1 MPGVTNSPLSQP
13 GSEFDSPMYH
23 ETVGQFDRVAN
34 LIGLDSNV
42 ADRLRVPQKST
53 VVSFPFRHD
62 SYNRVETIFGYR
74 VQHLT
79 TMGPTKGGIRF
90 APDVD
95 LGEITGLAML
105 MTWKCAIV
113 GVPFGGAKGGVRIN
127 PMELSRAEL
136 QRVTR
141 RYTME
146 IINVIGPETDI
157 PAPDL
162 GTNEQVM
169 AWLMDTYSQHV
180 GHAVPAVVTGKPP
193 ALGGSVARREATG
206 RGLMF
211 LVPQAASVVGLNPA
225 EATVAIHGF
234 GNVGLYA
241 AIAADQAGYRV
252 VAVSDISGGVYDP
265 DGLDIPAAAKWV
277 EENRLLEGYPDADHI
292 DGNAIFGLDVD
303 ILVPA
308 AVQGVIHKDNAHE
321 VKARLVIEGAN
332 NPTTLEAD
340 DLLRERGVL
349 IIPDIL
355 ANAGGVTVS
364 YFEWVQDVQKYF
376 WTENEVVARLREIMT
391 RAFDD
396 VHSIAIAENVDLRT
410 AALIKG
416 IRRVADAKLVR
427 GVFP

>member
-1 MPGVTNSPLSQP
+1 MEPAAEVKPRP
-13 GSEFDSPMYH
+13 EFDSQMYR
-23 ETVGQFDRVAN
+23 EAVGQFDRVAT
-34 LIGLDSNV
+34 LMGLDDNV

-62 SYNRVETIFGYR
+62 NYTEVETIFGYR

-90 APDVD
+90 DMDVD
-95 LGEITGLAML
+95 LGEVAALAMW
-105 MTWKCAIV
+105 MTWKCSIV

-127 PMELSRAEL
+127 PMNLSRAEL

-141 RYTME
+141 RFTME
-146 IINVIGPETDI
+146 IINVIGPDTDI

-180 GHAVPAVVTGKPP
+180 GHAVPAIVTGKPP

-211 LVPQAASVVGLNPA
+211 LLPQAAAAVDLNPMGA
-225 EATVAIHGF
+225 KVAIHGF
-234 GNVGLYA
+234 GNVGRYA
-241 AIAADQAGYRV
+241 AVAAQEMSASV
-252 VAVSDISGGVYDP
+252 VAVSDISGAVYNP
-265 DGLDIPAAAKWV
+265 DGLDVPAVAKWV
-277 EENRLLEGYPDADHI
+277 DENRFLEGYPDADFI
-292 DGNAIFGLDVD
+292 EGSALIGLDVD
-303 ILVPA
+303 VLVPA
-308 AVQGVIHKDNAHE
+308 AIQNVIRADNAPD
-321 VKARLVIEGAN
+321 VKAKLVIEGAN

-340 DLLRERGVL
+340 DLLRDKGVL
-349 IIPDIL
+349 IVPDIL

-376 WTENEVVARLREIMT
+376 WSENETVGRLREIMT
-391 RAFDD
+391 RAFDE
-396 VHSIAIAENVDLRT
+396 VHSIATAENVDMRT

>member
-1 MPGVTNSPLSQP
+1 VESRP
-13 GSEFDSPMYH
+13 EFDSQMYN
-23 ETVGQFDRVAN
+23 EAVGQFNRVAA
-34 LIGLDSNV
+34 LMGLDDNV

-62 SYNRVETIFGYR
+62 NYTEVETIFGYR

-90 APDVD
+90 DLDVD
-95 LGEITGLAML
+95 LGEVAALAMW
-105 MTWKCAIV
+105 MTWKCSIV

-127 PMELSRAEL
+127 PMNLSRAEL

-141 RYTME
+141 RFTME
-146 IINVIGPETDI
+146 IINVIGPDSDI

-169 AWLMDTYSQHV
+169 AWMMDTYSQHV
-180 GHAVPAVVTGKPP
+180 GHAVPAIVTGKPP

-211 LVPQAASVVGLNPA
+211 LLPQAAATIDLNPIG
-225 EATVAIHGF
+225 ATVAIHGF
-234 GNVGLYA
+234 GNVGRYA
-241 AIAADQAGYRV
+241 AVAGSEMNAKV
-252 VAVSDISGGVYDP
+252 VAVSDISGAVYNP
-265 DGLDIPAAAKWV
+265 DGLDIPAVGKWV
-277 EENRLLEGYPDADHI
+277 DENRFLEGYPDADFI
-292 DGNAIFGLDVD
+292 DGDAVFGLDVD
-303 ILVPA
+303 VLVPA
-308 AVQGVIHKDNAHE
+308 AIQNVLRIDNAPD
-321 VKARLVIEGAN
+321 VKAKLIIEGAN

-340 DLLRERGVL
+340 DLLREKGVF
-349 IIPDIL
+349 IVPDIL

-376 WTENEVVARLREIMT
+376 WSENETVGRLREIMT

-396 VHSIAIAENVDLRT
+396 VHTITRSEGVDMRT

>member
-1 MPGVTNSPLSQP
+1 MDTYIGR
-13 GSEFDSPMYH
+13 EFDSPVYR
-23 ETVGQFDRVAN
+23 EALGQFDRVAK
-34 LIGLDSNV
+34 LMGLDDNI

-53 VVSFPFRHD
+53 TVSFPFRHD
-62 SYNRVETIFGYR
+62 TYAEVETLMGYR

-95 LGEITGLAML
+95 LGEVAGLAML

-113 GVPFGGAKGGVRIN
+113 GVPFGGAKGGVRVN

-141 RYTME
+141 RFTME

-180 GHAVPAVVTGKPP
+180 GHAVPSVVTGKPP
-193 ALGGSVARREATG
+193 SLGGSIARREATG

-211 LVPQAASVVGLNPA
+211 LLPAAAAARALDPKEV
-225 EATVAIHGF
+225 TVAIHGF
-234 GNVGLYA
+234 GNVGKYA
-241 AIAADQAGYRV
+241 AVAGHQQGAKI
-252 VAVSDISGGVYDP
+252 VAVSDISGAIYDS
-265 DGLDIPAAAKWV
+265 DGLDVDAASKWV
-277 EENRLLEGYPDADHI
+277 DENRYLEGYPDADFI
-292 DGNAIFGLDVD
+292 DGDDLFTLPVDV
-303 ILVPA
+303 LVPA
-308 AVQGVIHKDNAHE
+308 AIQNVITAKNANE
-321 VKARLVIEGAN
+321 IQAKVIIEGAN

-340 DLLRERGVL
+340 DMLRERDVF
-349 IIPDIL
+349 IVPDIL

-364 YFEWVQDVQKYF
+364 YFEWVQDIQKYF
-376 WTENEVVARLREIMT
+376 WTENEIVARLREIMT
-391 RAFDD
+391 RAFED
-396 VHSIAIAENVDLRT
+396 VHSIATRENVDMRS

-416 IRRVADAKLVR
+416 IQKIADAKLVR
-427 GVFP
+427 GIFP

>member
-1 MPGVTNSPLSQP
+1 MTAVVGN
-13 GSEFDSPMYH
+13 EFDSPMYK
-23 ETVGQFDRVAN
+23 EAAGQFDRVAR
-34 LIGLDSNV
+34 LMGLDDNI

-53 VVSFPFRHD
+53 MVSFPFRHD
-62 SYNRVETIFGYR
+62 TYSQVETLFGYR

-95 LGEITGLAML
+95 LGEVAALAML
-105 MTWKCAIV
+105 MTWKCSIV
-113 GVPFGGAKGGVRIN
+113 GLPFGGAKGGVRVD
-127 PMELSRAEL
+127 PMALSRAEL

-141 RYTME
+141 RFTME

-169 AWLMDTYSQHV
+169 AWMMDTYSQHV
-180 GHAVPAVVTGKPP
+180 GHSVPAVVTGKPP

-211 LVPQAASVVGLNPA
+211 LVPQAAGVRQLDPNDLR
-225 EATVAIHGF
+225 VAIHGF
-234 GNVGLYA
+234 GNVGRYA
-241 AIAADQAGYRV
+241 AIAGQQMGVRI
-252 VAVSDISGGVYDP
+252 VAVSDISGALYNP
-265 DGLDIPAAAKWV
+265 DGLEVDAVAKWV
-277 EENRLLEGYPDADHI
+277 DENRFLEGYPDADFI
-292 DGNAIFGLDVD
+292 DGDDVFALPVD

-308 AVQGVIHKDNAHE
+308 AVQNVIHARNAAD
-321 VKARLVIEGAN
+321 VQAKIIIEGAN
-332 NPTTLEAD
+332 GPTTIEAD
-340 DLLRERGVL
+340 EILREKEVL
-349 IIPDIL
+349 VIPDIL

-391 RAFDD
+391 RAFSD
-396 VHSIAIAENVDLRT
+396 VHNIALNEEVDMRT

-416 IRRVADAKLVR
+416 IRKVADAKLVR
-427 GVFP
+427 GIFP

>member
-1 MPGVTNSPLSQP
+1 MKSHPEFESQ
-13 GSEFDSPMYH
+13 MYN
-23 ETVGQFDRVAN
+23 EAVGQFDRVAA
-34 LIGLDSNV
+34 LMGLDDNV

-62 SYNRVETIFGYR
+62 TYTEVETIFGYR

-90 APDVD
+90 DLDVN
-95 LGEITGLAML
+95 LGEVAALAML
-105 MTWKCAIV
+105 MTWKCSIV

-127 PMELSRAEL
+127 PMDLSRAEL

-141 RYTME
+141 RFTME
-146 IINVIGPETDI
+146 IINVIGPDTDI

-193 ALGGSVARREATG
+193 ALGGSIARREATG

-211 LVPQAASVVGLNPA
+211 LLPQAAHAIGLDPNGVS
-225 EATVAIHGF
+225 VAIHGF
-234 GNVGLYA
+234 GNVGRYA
-241 AIAADQAGYRV
+241 AQAGQEMGAKV
-252 VAVSDISGGVYDP
+252 VAVSDISGAIYNP
-265 DGLDIPAAAKWV
+265 DGLDISAAGKWV
-277 EENRLLEGYPDADHI
+277 DEHRFLEGYPDADFI
-292 DGNAIFGLDVD
+292 DGDAVFGLDVD
-303 ILVPA
+303 VLVPA
-308 AVQGVIHKDNAHE
+308 AIQNVLRGDNAPD
-321 VKARLVIEGAN
+321 VKAKLVIEGAN

-340 DLLRERGVL
+340 DILRANGVF
-349 IIPDIL
+349 IVPDIL

-376 WTENEVVARLREIMT
+376 WSENETVGRLREIMT

-396 VHSIAIAENVDLRT
+396 VYSISLNEGVDMRT

>member
-1 MPGVTNSPLSQP
+1 
-13 GSEFDSPMYH
+13 MYN
-23 ETVGQFDRVAN
+23 EAVGQFNRVAA
-34 LIGLDSNV
+34 LMGLDDNV

-62 SYNRVETIFGYR
+62 NYTEVETIFGYR

-90 APDVD
+90 DLDVD
-95 LGEITGLAML
+95 LGEVAALAMW
-105 MTWKCAIV
+105 MTWKCSIV

-141 RYTME
+141 RFTME
-146 IINVIGPETDI
+146 IINVIGPDTDI

-211 LVPQAASVVGLNPA
+211 LLPQAANTIDLDPTGTS
-225 EATVAIHGF
+225 VAIHGF
-234 GNVGLYA
+234 GNVGRYA
-241 AIAADQAGYRV
+241 AVAADEMKAKV
-252 VAVSDISGGVYDP
+252 VAVSDISGAIYNP
-265 DGLDIPAAAKWV
+265 DGIDVPAAGKWV
-277 EENRLLEGYPDADHI
+277 DEHRFLEGFPDADFI
-292 DGNAIFGLDVD
+292 DGDAVFGLDVD
-303 ILVPA
+303 VLIPA
-308 AVQGVIHKDNAHE
+308 AIQNVLRADNAHD
-321 VKARLVIEGAN
+321 VKAKLVIEGAN

-340 DLLRERGVL
+340 DILRDKGVF

-376 WTENEVVARLREIMT
+376 WSENETVGRLREIMT

-396 VHSIAIAENVDLRT
+396 VHSIAISEKVDMRT
-410 AALIKG
+410 AALIKA

>member
-1 MPGVTNSPLSQP
+1 MESRP
-13 GSEFDSPMYH
+13 EFDSQMYN
-23 ETVGQFDRVAN
+23 EAVGQFNRVAR
-34 LIGLDSNV
+34 LMGLDDNV

-62 SYNRVETIFGYR
+62 NYTEVETIFGYR

-90 APDVD
+90 DTDVD
-95 LGEITGLAML
+95 LGEVAALAMW
-105 MTWKCAIV
+105 MTWKCSIV

-127 PMELSRAEL
+127 PMNLSRAEL

-141 RYTME
+141 RFTME
-146 IINVIGPETDI
+146 IINVIGPDTDI

-169 AWLMDTYSQHV
+169 AWMMDTYSQHV
-180 GHAVPAVVTGKPP
+180 GHAVPAIVTGKPP

-206 RGLMF
+206 RGLIF
-211 LVPQAASVVGLNPA
+211 LLPQAAAAIDLTPA
-225 EATVAIHGF
+225 EATIAIHGF
-234 GNVGLYA
+234 GNVGRYA
-241 AIAADQAGYRV
+241 AVAAHEMNIRV
-252 VAVSDISGGVYDP
+252 VAVSDISGCVYDSE
-265 DGLDIPAAAKWV
+265 GLDIPAVGKWV
-277 EENRLLEGYPDADHI
+277 DENRFLEGYPDADFI
-292 DGNAIFGLDVD
+292 EGNAIFGVDVD
-303 ILVPA
+303 VLVPA
-308 AVQGVIHKDNAHE
+308 AIQNVIRADNAAD
-321 VKARLVIEGAN
+321 VKARLIIEGAN

-340 DLLRERGVL
+340 DRLRDRGVL
-349 IIPDIL
+349 IVPDIL

-376 WTENEVVARLREIMT
+376 WSENETVGRLREIMT

-396 VHSIAIAENVDLRT
+396 VHNIARSENVDMRT

>member
-1 MPGVTNSPLSQP
+1 MAIAHEL
-13 GSEFDSPMYH
+13 DSPMYR
-23 ETVGQFDRVAN
+23 EAVDQF
-34 LIGLDSNV
+34 SNV
-42 ADRLRVPQKST
+42 AELMGLDENIADRLKVPQKST
-53 VVSFPFRHD
+53 VVTFPFRHD
-62 SYNRVETIFGYR
+62 TYADVETLFGYR

-79 TMGPTKGGIRF
+79 TMGPTKGGIRY

-95 LGEITGLAML
+95 LGEVAALAMW

-113 GVPFGGAKGGVRIN
+113 GVPFGGAKGGVRVD
-127 PMELSRAEL
+127 PMGLSRSEL

-141 RYTME
+141 RFTME
-146 IINVIGPETDI
+146 IIHVIGPEKDI

-211 LVPQAASVVGLNPA
+211 LLPQAAAVRDIDPDNV
-225 EATVAIHGF
+225 TTAIHGF
-234 GNVGLYA
+234 GNVGRYA
-241 AIAADQAGYRV
+241 AVAGEQMGAKI
-252 VAVSDISGGVYDP
+252 VAVSDISGAIYNP
-265 DGLDIPAAAKWV
+265 DGLNVAAATKWV
-277 EENRLLEGYPDADHI
+277 DENRFLEGFPDADFI
-292 DGNAIFGLDVD
+292 EGNKVFELPVDV
-303 ILVPA
+303 LVPA
-308 AVQGVIHKDNAHE
+308 AIQGVVTADNANDIQA
-321 VKARLVIEGAN
+321 KIIIEGAN
-332 NPTTLEAD
+332 NPTTLAAD
-340 DLLRERGVL
+340 RMLRARDVLLV
-349 IIPDIL
+349 PDIL

-376 WTENEVVARLREIMT
+376 WTENEIVGRLREIMV

-396 VHSIAIAENVDLRT
+396 VHTIANSEGVDMRT

>member
-1 MPGVTNSPLSQP
+1 MAEAVMEDIPTGH
-13 GSEFDSPMYH
+13 EFDSPMYR
-23 ETVGQFDRVAN
+23 EVVAQFNRVAT
-34 LIGLDSNV
+34 LMGLDDNV
-42 ADRLRVPQKST
+42 ADRLRIPQKST
-53 VVSFPFRHD
+53 SVSFPFRHD
-62 SYNRVETIFGYR
+62 NYSEVETLMGYR

-95 LGEITGLAML
+95 LGEVAALAMM

-113 GVPFGGAKGGVRIN
+113 GVPFGGAKGGVRVN

-141 RYTME
+141 RFTME

-180 GHAVPAVVTGKPP
+180 GHSVPAVVTGKPP
-193 ALGGSVARREATG
+193 ALGGSIARREATG

-211 LVPQAASVVGLNPA
+211 LLPQSARIRELDPKEVS
-225 EATVAIHGF
+225 VAIHGF
-234 GNVGLYA
+234 GNVGRYA
-241 AIAADQAGYRV
+241 AVAGEQQGAKV
-252 VAVSDISGGVYDP
+252 VAVSDISGAVYDP
-265 DGLDIPAAAKWV
+265 EGLDVAAVGKWV
-277 EENRLLEGYPDADHI
+277 DDNRFLEGYPDADLI
-292 DGNAIFGLDVD
+292 EGNDVFTLPVD

-308 AVQGVIHKDNAHE
+308 AIQNVITEKNAPDVQASII
-321 VKARLVIEGAN
+321 IEGAN
-332 NPTTLEAD
+332 GPTTLAAD
-340 DLLRERGVL
+340 DILRERDVL
-349 IIPDIL
+349 IVPDIL

-376 WTENEVVARLREIMT
+376 WTENEIVARLREIMT

-396 VHSIAIAENVDLRT
+396 VHSVAEREGVNMRT
-410 AALIKG
+410 AALING

-427 GVFP
+427 GIFP

>member
-1 MPGVTNSPLSQP
+1 MESSRP
-13 GSEFDSPMYH
+13 EFDSQMYN
-23 ETVGQFDRVAN
+23 EAVGQFNRVAD
-34 LIGLDSNV
+34 LMGLDDNV

-62 SYNRVETIFGYR
+62 NYNRVETIFGYR

-79 TMGPTKGGIRF
+79 TMGPTKGGIRYDT
-90 APDVD
+90 DVD
-95 LGEITGLAML
+95 LGEIAALAML
-105 MTWKCAIV
+105 MTWKCSIV

-127 PMELSRAEL
+127 PMNLSRAEL

-141 RYTME
+141 RFTME
-146 IINVIGPETDI
+146 IINVIGPDTDI

-211 LVPQAASVVGLNPA
+211 LLPQASRVIDLDPLGAS
-225 EATVAIHGF
+225 VAIHGY
-234 GNVGLYA
+234 GNVGRYA
-241 AIAADQAGYRV
+241 AQAASEMKAKV
-252 VAVSDISGGVYDP
+252 VAISDISGALYDP
-265 DGLDIPAAAKWV
+265 DGLDVEATGKWV
-277 EENRLLEGYPDADHI
+277 DEHRFLEGFPDADFI
-292 DGNAIFGLDVD
+292 EGDAVFGLDVD
-303 ILVPA
+303 VLVPA
-308 AVQGVIHKDNAHE
+308 AIQNVLRADNAPD
-321 VKARLVIEGAN
+321 VKAKLIIEGAN

-340 DLLRERGVL
+340 DMLREKGVF
-349 IIPDIL
+349 IVPDIL

-376 WTENEVVARLREIMT
+376 WSENETVGRLREIMT

-396 VHSIAIAENVDLRT
+396 VHTIATSEDVDMRT

>member
-1 MPGVTNSPLSQP
+1 MDAPIT
-13 GSEFDSPMYH
+13 SEFASPMYD
-23 ETVGQFDRVAN
+23 EVLGQFDRVAQ
-34 LIGLDSNV
+34 LMGLDDNI
-42 ADRLRVPQKST
+42 ADRLRVPQRST

-62 SYNRVETIFGYR
+62 NYSEVETLMGYR

-95 LGEITGLAML
+95 LGEVAALAMM

-113 GVPFGGAKGGVRIN
+113 DVPFGGAKGGVRVN

-141 RYTME
+141 RFTME
-146 IINVIGPETDI
+146 IISVIGPDTDI

-211 LVPQAASVVGLNPA
+211 LLPQAARARELDSKNLTIAV
-225 EATVAIHGF
+225 HGF
-234 GNVGLYA
+234 GNVGRYA
-241 AIAADQAGYRV
+241 AVAGGQYGAKI
-252 VAVSDISGGVYDP
+252 VAVSDISGAVYNP
-265 DGLDIPAAAKWV
+265 DGLDVDAVAKWV
-277 EENRLLEGYPDADHI
+277 DEHRFLEGYPDADFI
-292 DGNAIFGLDVD
+292 DGQKLFSLPVDV
-303 ILVPA
+303 LVPA
-308 AVQGVIHKDNAHE
+308 AIQNVITADNADE
-321 VKARLVIEGAN
+321 IQARIIIEGAN
-332 NPTTLEAD
+332 NPTTLAAD
-340 DLLRERGVL
+340 DRLRERGVF
-349 IIPDIL
+349 IVPDIL

-376 WTENEVVARLREIMT
+376 WTENEVIARLREIMT

-396 VHSIAIAENVDLRT
+396 VDAIAVDERVDLRT
-410 AALIKG
+410 AALIRG
-416 IRRVADAKLVR
+416 IRKVADAKVVR
-427 GVFP
+427 GIFP

>member
-1 MPGVTNSPLSQP
+1 MDSRP
-13 GSEFDSPMYH
+13 EFDSQMYN
-23 ETVGQFDRVAN
+23 EAVGQFNRVAA
-34 LIGLDSNV
+34 LMGLDDNI

-62 SYNRVETIFGYR
+62 NYTEVETIFGYR

-90 APDVD
+90 DLDVD
-95 LGEITGLAML
+95 LGEVAALAMW

-127 PMELSRAEL
+127 PMNLSRAEL

-141 RYTME
+141 RFTME

-193 ALGGSVARREATG
+193 ALGGSIARREATG

-211 LVPQAASVVGLNPA
+211 LLPQAAAAADLDPAGASVAV
-225 EATVAIHGF
+225 HGF
-234 GNVGLYA
+234 GNVGRYA
-241 AIAADQAGYRV
+241 AVAAEEMGAKV
-252 VAVSDISGGVYDP
+252 VAVSDISGAIYNE
-265 DGLDIPAAAKWV
+265 DGLDVKAAGKWV
-277 EENRLLEGYPDADHI
+277 DEHRFLEGYPDADFI

-303 ILVPA
+303 VLVPGA
-308 AVQGVIHKDNAHE
+308 IQNVLRADNAND
-321 VKARLVIEGAN
+321 VKAKVIIEGAN

-340 DLLRERGVL
+340 DILRENGVF
-349 IIPDIL
+349 IVPDIL

-376 WTENEVVARLREIMT
+376 WSENETVGRLREIMT

-396 VHSIAIAENVDLRT
+396 VHGIAQAENVDMRT

>member
-1 MPGVTNSPLSQP
+1 
-13 GSEFDSPMYH
+13 MYN
-23 ETVGQFDRVAN
+23 EAVGQFNRVAT
-34 LIGLDSNV
+34 LMGLDDNV

-62 SYNRVETIFGYR
+62 NYTEVETIFGYR

-90 APDVD
+90 DTDVD
-95 LGEITGLAML
+95 LGEIAALAMW
-105 MTWKCAIV
+105 MTWKCSIV

-127 PMELSRAEL
+127 PMNLSRAEL

-141 RYTME
+141 RFTME
-146 IINVIGPETDI
+146 IINVIGPDTDI

-180 GHAVPAVVTGKPP
+180 GHAVPAIVTGKPP

-206 RGLMF
+206 RGLIF
-211 LVPQAASVVGLNPA
+211 LLPQAAAAVGLNPS
-225 EATVAIHGF
+225 EVSIAIHGF
-234 GNVGLYA
+234 GNVGRYA
-241 AIAADQAGYRV
+241 AVAAHEAKARV
-252 VAVSDISGGVYDP
+252 VAVSDISGCVYNP
-265 DGLDIPAAAKWV
+265 DGLDVPAVGKWV
-277 EENRLLEGYPDADHI
+277 DENRFLEGYPDADFI
-292 DGNAIFGLDVD
+292 EGNAIFALDVD
-303 ILVPA
+303 VMVPA
-308 AVQGVIHKDNAHE
+308 AIQNVIRADNAPD
-321 VKARLVIEGAN
+321 VKAQLIIEGAN

-340 DLLRERGVL
+340 DMLRERGVL
-349 IIPDIL
+349 IVPDIL

-376 WTENEVVARLREIMT
+376 WSENETVGRLREIMT

-396 VHSIAIAENVDLRT
+396 VHSIARSENVDMRT

>member
-1 MPGVTNSPLSQP
+1 VESRP
-13 GSEFDSPMYH
+13 EFDSQMYR
-23 ETVGQFDRVAN
+23 EAVGQFNRVAG
-34 LIGLDSNV
+34 LMGLDENI

-62 SYNRVETIFGYR
+62 NYKQVETIFGYR

-90 APDVD
+90 DMGVD
-95 LGEITGLAML
+95 LGEVAALAMW
-105 MTWKCAIV
+105 MTWKCSIV
-113 GVPFGGAKGGVRIN
+113 GVPFGGAKGGVRVN
-127 PMELSRAEL
+127 PLQLSRAEL

-141 RYTME
+141 RFTME

-211 LVPQAASVVGLNPA
+211 LLPQAARAVGLHPQ
-225 EATVAIHGF
+225 EASVAVHGF
-234 GNVGLYA
+234 GNVGRYA
-241 AIAADQAGYRV
+241 AIAGQEMGVKV
-252 VAVSDISGGVYDP
+252 VAVSDISGAIYDP
-265 DGLDIPAAAKWV
+265 EGLDVPSAAKWV
-277 EENRLLEGYPDADHI
+277 DEHRFLEGFPDADFI
-292 DGNAIFGLDVD
+292 DGDAIFGLDVD
-303 ILVPA
+303 VLVPA
-308 AVQGVIHKDNAHE
+308 AIQNVIRGDNAPQ
-321 VKARLVIEGAN
+321 VKARLIIEGAN
-332 NPTTLEAD
+332 NPMTLEAD
-340 DLLRERGVL
+340 DMLRERGVF
-349 IIPDIL
+349 IVPDIL

-376 WTENEVVARLREIMT
+376 WSENETVGRLREIMT

-396 VHSIAIAENVDLRT
+396 VHGIATSESVDMRT
-410 AALIKG
+410 AALIKA

>member
-1 MPGVTNSPLSQP
+1 MAIAH
-13 GSEFDSPMYH
+13 EFDSPMYR
-23 ETVGQFDRVAN
+23 EAVDQF
-34 LIGLDSNV
+34 SNV
-42 ADRLRVPQKST
+42 AELMGLDENIADRLKVPQKST
-53 VVSFPFRHD
+53 VVTFPFRHD
-62 SYNRVETIFGYR
+62 TYADVETLFGYR

-95 LGEITGLAML
+95 LGEVAALAMW

-113 GVPFGGAKGGVRIN
+113 GVPFGGAKGGVRVD
-127 PMELSRAEL
+127 PMGLSRSEL

-141 RYTME
+141 RFTME
-146 IINVIGPETDI
+146 IIHVIGPETDI

-211 LVPQAASVVGLNPA
+211 LLPQAAAVRDIDPDNV
-225 EATVAIHGF
+225 TTAIHGF
-234 GNVGLYA
+234 GNVGRYA
-241 AIAADQAGYRV
+241 AVAGEQMGAKI
-252 VAVSDISGGVYDP
+252 VAVSDISGAIYNP
-265 DGLDIPAAAKWV
+265 DGLNVTAATKWV
-277 EENRLLEGYPDADHI
+277 DENRFLEGYPDADFI
-292 DGNAIFGLDVD
+292 EGNKIFELPVDV
-303 ILVPA
+303 LVPA
-308 AVQGVIHKDNAHE
+308 AIQGVVTADNANDIQA
-321 VKARLVIEGAN
+321 KIIIEGAN
-332 NPTTLEAD
+332 NPTTLAAD
-340 DLLRERGVL
+340 RMLRERDVL
-349 IIPDIL
+349 LVPDIL

-376 WTENEVVARLREIMT
+376 WTENETVGRLREIMV

-396 VHSIAIAENVDLRT
+396 VHTIAISEGVDMRT

>member
-1 MPGVTNSPLSQP
+1 
-13 GSEFDSPMYH
+13 MYK
-23 ETVGQFDRVAN
+23 EAAGQFDRVAR
-34 LIGLDSNV
+34 LMGLDDNV

-53 VVSFPFRHD
+53 MVSFPFRRD
-62 SYNRVETIFGYR
+62 TYSEVETLFGYR
-74 VQHLT
+74 IQHLT

-95 LGEITGLAML
+95 LGEVAALAML
-105 MTWKCAIV
+105 MTWKCSIV
-113 GVPFGGAKGGVRIN
+113 GLPFGGAKGGVRVD
-127 PMELSRAEL
+127 PMQLSRAEL

-141 RYTME
+141 RFTME

-180 GHAVPAVVTGKPP
+180 GHSVPAVVTGKPP

-211 LVPQAASVVGLNPA
+211 LLPQAAGVRGIDPNDVS
-225 EATVAIHGF
+225 VAIHGF
-234 GNVGLYA
+234 GNVGRYA
-241 AIAADQAGYRV
+241 AIAGHQMGVKIA
-252 VAVSDISGGVYDP
+252 AVSDISGALYDP
-265 DGLDIPAAAKWV
+265 
-277 EENRLLEGYPDADHI
+277 E
-292 DGNAIFGLDVD
+292 GLDVD
-303 ILVPA
+303 ALAKWVDENRFLEGFPDADFIDGDKIFSLPVDVLVPA
-308 AVQGVIHKDNAHE
+308 AVQNVIRGDNAGE
-321 VKARLVIEGAN
+321 IQAKIIIEGAN
-332 NPTTLEAD
+332 GPTTIEAD
-340 DLLRERGVL
+340 DILREREVL

-391 RAFDD
+391 RAFSD
-396 VHSIAIAENVDLRT
+396 VHNIAINEDVDLRT

-416 IRRVADAKLVR
+416 IRKVADAKLVR
-427 GVFP
+427 GIFP

>member
-1 MPGVTNSPLSQP
+1 VESRP
-13 GSEFDSPMYH
+13 EFDSQMYN
-23 ETVGQFDRVAN
+23 EAVGQFNRVAA
-34 LIGLDSNV
+34 LMGLDDNV

-62 SYNRVETIFGYR
+62 NYTEVETIFGYR

-90 APDVD
+90 DLDVD
-95 LGEITGLAML
+95 LGEVAALAMW
-105 MTWKCAIV
+105 MTWKCSIV

-127 PMELSRAEL
+127 PMNLSRAEL

-141 RYTME
+141 RFTME
-146 IINVIGPETDI
+146 IINVIGPDSDI

-169 AWLMDTYSQHV
+169 AWMMDTYSQHV
-180 GHAVPAVVTGKPP
+180 GHAVPAIVTGKPP

-211 LVPQAASVVGLNPA
+211 LLPQAAATIDLNPIG
-225 EATVAIHGF
+225 ATIAIHGF
-234 GNVGLYA
+234 GNVGRYA
-241 AIAADQAGYRV
+241 AVAGSEMNAKV
-252 VAVSDISGGVYDP
+252 VAVSDISGAVYNP
-265 DGLDIPAAAKWV
+265 DGLDIPAVGKWV
-277 EENRLLEGYPDADHI
+277 DENRFLEGYPDADFI
-292 DGNAIFGLDVD
+292 DGDAVFGLDVD
-303 ILVPA
+303 VLVPA
-308 AVQGVIHKDNAHE
+308 AIQNVLRIDNAPD
-321 VKARLVIEGAN
+321 VKAKLIIEGAN

-340 DLLRERGVL
+340 DLLREKGVF
-349 IIPDIL
+349 IVPDIL

-376 WTENEVVARLREIMT
+376 WSENETVGRLREIMT

-396 VHSIAIAENVDLRT
+396 VHTITRSEGVDMRT